1 MRFPVALTAAPFLL
15 LATALAAAQQYS
27 LSDGVY
33 TTEQAERGKAQ
44 FEERCRGCHGDLGSN
59 TGVRELAGDT
69 FMADWS
75 GRTLG
80 DLLDRVRLMPPSQ
93 PRSLDDESYVNLV
106 AFLLQAN
113 GFPSGE
119 QRLGAALAAKIAMP
133 VTDAP
138 SATSSI
144 VQVVGC
150 LTRGARGTWELVR
163 AIDPVRT
170 QNPDASSAAERERLA
185 VAALG
190 SGRFELLY
198 VFPSPEAFEGQRVE
212 VKGLVV
218 EGPQEKLNVTAL
230 AGLGASTG
238 CTDSPR

>member
-1 MRFPVALTAAPFLL
+1 MRFLVALNAAALLL
-15 LATALAAAQQYS
+15 LATAFAAAQQYS
-27 LSDGVY
+27 LRDGVY
-33 TTEQAERGKAQ
+33 TSEQAERGKAQ
-44 FEERCRGCHGDLGSN
+44 FEERCRPCHGDLRSN

-75 GRTLG
+75 GLTLG
-80 DLLDRVRLMPPSQ
+80 DLLDRVRSMPPSQ

-106 AFLLQAN
+106 AFLLQGN
-113 GFPSGE
+113 GFPSGDR
-119 QRLGAALAAKIAMP
+119 QLRAALAANIAMP
-133 VTDAP
+133 VIDAP

-150 LTRGARGTWELVR
+150 LARSAGGTWELAR

-170 QNPDASSAAERERLA
+170 LDPDSSSAAERERLA
-185 VAALG
+185 VVALG

-212 VKGLVV
+212 VKGLVI
-218 EGPQEKLNVTAL
+218 EGPQGKLNVTAL
-230 AGLGASTG
+230 ASLGASTG
-238 CTDSPR
+238 CSDSPR